1 MSLQLSA
8 VIITHNE
15 ASHIDGCLASLAFC
29 DEIVVVDSGS
39 TDGSQRMC
47 AARGAR
53 VVEQSW
59 LGFGPQKRFAVAQ
72 ATHDWVLCI
81 DADEITTEPLRN
93 SIRQALAQG
102 AAKAY
107 AMPRCNRF
115 LGRWLRFG
123 EGYPDWCLRLFDRR
137 VANWSNDPVHEKVLT
152 DEVVHRLDGDLLHDS
167 AITLGHYLEKQNRY
181 TTLQAAEMIAAGKRV
196 GTVKVLVSPLMRF
209 FKFYILRQGFRDGL
223 PGLIHIAI
231 GCFNSFCKYAKVAEA
246 RVTTTRPETTPVS
259 QGFATAD

>member
-1 MSLQLSA
+1 MSPQISA

-15 ASHIDGCLASLAFC
+15 ASHIDACLASVAFC

-53 VVEQSW
+53 VIEQSW

-81 DADEITTEPLRN
+81 DADEVVSEPLRN
-93 SIRQALAQG
+93 SIVQALSRSD
-102 AAKAY
+102 AKVY
-107 AMPRCNRF
+107 ALPRCNRF
-115 LGRWLRFG
+115 MGRWLRYG

-137 VANWSNDPVHEKVLT
+137 AANWSNDLVHEKVLT
-152 DEVVHRLDGDLLHDS
+152 DEAIHRLEGDLLHDS
-167 AITLGHYLEKQNRY
+167 AGTLDHYLEKQNRY
-181 TTLQAAEMIAAGKRV
+181 TTLQAADMIAAGKRV
-196 GTVKVLVSPLMRF
+196 GAIKVLISPLARF
-209 FKFYILRQGFRDGL
+209 FKFYVLRQGFRDGL
-223 PGLIHIAI
+223 PGLIHITI

-246 RVTTTRPETTPVS
+246 RATSQPEIQPVP

>member
-1 MSLQLSA
+1 MSPRISA

-15 ASHIDGCLASLAFC
+15 ASHIDACLASVAFC

-53 VVEQSW
+53 VIEQSW

-72 ATHDWVLCI
+72 ASHDWVLCI
-81 DADEITTEPLRN
+81 DADEVVTEPLRN
-93 SIRQALAQG
+93 SIVLALARSG
-102 AAKAY
+102 AKAY

-115 LGRWLRFG
+115 MGRWLRHG

-137 VANWSNDPVHEKVLT
+137 VANWSDDLVHEKVVT
-152 DEVVHRLDGDLLHDS
+152 DEAIHRLEGDLLHDS
-167 AITLGHYLEKQNRY
+167 ACTLEHYLEKQNRY
-181 TTLQAAEMIAAGKRV
+181 TTLQAADMIAAGKRA
-196 GTVKVLVSPLMRF
+196 GTLKVLLSPLARF
-209 FKFYILRQGFRDGL
+209 FKFYVLRQGFRDGL
-223 PGLIHIAI
+223 PGLIHITI

-246 RVTTTRPETTPVS
+246 SATSQPAP
-259 QGFATAD
+259 QGFTTSD